1 MEWTDQVPS
10 GVVVLGLIALWR
22 RVFKHE
28 EECAAVRKQTN
39 DVLATASTN
48 VAVLSQSVTA
58 MSTTQREFHGQMT
71 TLGDSVNELSR
82 TAAVLS
88 ERYQELKSKGAR

>member
-1 MEWTDQVPS
+1 MDWTDQVPS
-10 GVVVLGLIALWR
+10 GVAVVGLIALWR

-39 DVLATASTN
+39 DLLATASTN
-48 VAVLSQSVTA
+48 VAVLNQNVTA
-58 MSTTQREFHGQMT
+58 MSTTQKELHGQMT
-71 TLGDSVNELSR
+71 TLGDSVNDLSR

-88 ERYQELKSKGAR
+88 ERYQELKSRNAR